1 MTPMHEDPFLKRV
14 SDELTSAHGAHTILL
29 YGSRAHGTA
38 GPHSDYDLAAF
49 APVAAKIRDARVI
62 EGAFLDAFVYPESVL
77 LAPEEEHLG
86 MRGGK
91 ILAQRGA
98 EGDTFLAGLESLFA
112 RGPKKLPEG
121 EIEALKVWAVK
132 MLGRIQRGDIEGDY
146 RRVWLLTA
154 LLEDYFLIRGAW
166 YEGPKRS
173 LSWLARSDPKAH
185 AAFAAALKPG
195 APDDTLL
202 PLVRLV
208 IDRDVP

>member
-1 MTPMHEDPFLKRV
+1 MHEDPFLKRIAGELV
-14 SDELTSAHGAHTILL
+14 SVHRAHTILL

-49 APVAAKIRDARVI
+49 APIEAKLRDARVI
-62 EGAFLDAFVYPESVL
+62 DGAFLDAFVYPESVL
-77 LAPEEEHLG
+77 AAPDETHLG

-91 ILAQRGA
+91 VLVQRGT
-98 EGDTFLAGLESLFA
+98 EGDSFVASLEALFEK
-112 RGPKKLPEG
+112 GPKKLPAD

-154 LLEDYFLIRGAW
+154 LLEDYFLVRGAW

-173 LSWLARSDPKAH
+173 LQWLERNDPKAH
-185 AAFAAALKPG
+185 EAFAAALKP
-195 APDDTLL
+195 AASADTLT

-208 IDRDVP
+208 IARDVP